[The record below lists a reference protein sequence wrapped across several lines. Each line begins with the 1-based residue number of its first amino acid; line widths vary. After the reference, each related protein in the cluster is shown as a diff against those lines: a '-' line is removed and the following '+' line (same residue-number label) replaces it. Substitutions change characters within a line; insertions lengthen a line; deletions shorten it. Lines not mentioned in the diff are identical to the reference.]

1 MTDTPIPARPEV
13 APPGPWAFPEPST
26 TRLDNGLA
34 LQTFHTP
41 GQYVASVR
49 LAIPVVPAQEPRE
62 LEGILALLS
71 RTFDEG
77 TLDHSAEEFAEL
89 LERAGVALGSST
101 SEFGLVLDLDVPVS
115 RLERGLEL
123 LAECVQRPAYPDDE
137 VDRARRKRLADIE
150 QENADPRSRAMREF
164 AATFYTPESRASR
177 PSAGSPAT
185 VRAITAPAVRDFHH
199 DHVGPTGAVLVVA
212 GDLSPLGAEPLQ
224 ELHALVERTFGGWT
238 PQPVEPVGPQGPV
251 RREDARRIVVVD
263 RPGSVQSELYVGCLG
278 PDRRHGWGAY
288 PVLSFLVGGAP
299 QARVDSVLREDKG
312 YTYGLRTA
320 FVPRADGGL
329 FIASGSV
336 RADVT
341 GESVGILLDILE
353 KAREGFTPEEVRSGV
368 DFVSQTAPAR
378 YATADSVADEAAG
391 LALEKLPPRWVT
403 EMFEETRSLTGEALV
418 EAYGRAD
425 VGRWTV
431 VVVGDADQVA
441 DEVRAL
447 GRGDVEVRR
456 REG

>member
-1 MTDTPIPARPEV
+1 M
-13 APPGPWAFPEPST
+13 
-26 TRLDNGLA
+26 
-34 LQTFHTP
+34 
-41 GQYVASVR
+41 
-49 LAIPVVPAQEPRE
+49 
-62 LEGILALLS
+62 
-71 RTFDEG
+71 
-77 TLDHSAEEFAEL
+77 
-89 LERAGVALGSST
+89 
-101 SEFGLVLDLDVPVS
+101 
-115 RLERGLEL
+115 
-123 LAECVQRPAYPDDE
+123 
-137 VDRARRKRLADIE
+137 
-150 QENADPRSRAMREF
+150 
-164 AATFYTPESRASR
+164 
-177 PSAGSPAT
+177 
-185 VRAITAPAVRDFHH
+185 
-199 DHVGPTGAVLVVA
+199 
-212 GDLSPLGAEPLQ
+212 
-224 ELHALVERTFGGWT
+224 
-238 PQPVEPVGPQGPV
+238 
-251 RREDARRIVVVD
+251 
-263 RPGSVQSELYVGCLG
+263 
-278 PDRRHGWGAY
+278 
-288 PVLSFLVGGAP
+288 
-299 QARVDSVLREDKG
+299 LREDKG

-403 EMFEETRSLTGEALV
+403 EMFEETRSLTGEALI

-425 VGRWTV
+425 VGQWTV